1 MVAHLTSNP
10 PGGHAHRPAFSRQ
23 PQLDIS
29 RTESRNRH
37 LELATDS
44 VGQQKVAVIQVSGM
58 GIIVPPDLRTAS
70 ENGSKVTLMSKRKS
84 V

>member
-1 MVAHLTSNP
+1 
-10 PGGHAHRPAFSRQ
+10 
-23 PQLDIS
+23 
-29 RTESRNRH
+29 